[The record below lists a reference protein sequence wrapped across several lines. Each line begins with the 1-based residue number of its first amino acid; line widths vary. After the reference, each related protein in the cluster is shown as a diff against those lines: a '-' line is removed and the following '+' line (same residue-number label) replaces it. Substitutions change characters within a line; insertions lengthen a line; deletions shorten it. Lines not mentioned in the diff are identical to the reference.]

1 MPQPDHKPR
10 AGLDRQRIIQGA
22 LELADEIGLEPLT
35 IRRLAQHLDTKPMS
49 LYHYA
54 TGKEDILD
62 GMVGEVFNQVERP
75 HRDLP
80 WKDAI
85 VQRARSL
92 RDVLK
97 QHPWALP
104 ILESRMQPGP
114 DILGHHEAVLET
126 WMRSGLPLAMVA
138 HGVAIS
144 DAFVFGFVLQE
155 TTLPLGGEPG
165 EGGNLNE
172 ASDVIIAP
180 LSPEDYPSLTTF
192 TADHVMQPGYNFGDS
207 FEVGLR
213 LILEGIERLASE
225 ESLAQKPTPRAKT

>member
-10 AGLDRQRIIQGA
+10 AGLDRQRIIRGA

-49 LYHYA
+49 LYHYV

-75 HRDLP
+75 HHDLP

-85 VQRARSL
+85 VRRARSL

-114 DILGHHEAVLET
+114 DILDHHEAVLET
-126 WMRSGLPLAMVA
+126 WMRSGLPLPMVA

-172 ASDVIIAP
+172 ASDIIIAP

-192 TADHVMQPGYNFGDS
+192 TADHVMRPGYNFGDS
-207 FEVGLR
+207 FGIGLG
-213 LILEGIERLASE
+213 LILDGIERLASE
-225 ESLAQKPTPRAKT
+225 GSPVQKPAPHAKT